1 MPLIKHHRLSDD
13 PWVSVADD
21 AELPDGTPII
31 VSLERWR
38 AERDALIGRGGG
50 LGIRLAADQSADD
63 IADELSDVLEDDPDF
78 RSKIIQAAMGN
89 EAFKSRLV
97 KKLAE
102 EVADND

>member
-1 MPLIKHHRLSDD
+1 MGIADKADVRKLLQD
-13 PWVSVADD
+13 PTLVDEITASV
-21 AELPDGTPII
+21 
-31 VSLERWR
+31 LENP
-38 AERDALIGRGGG
+38 
-50 LGIRLAADQSADD
+50 AAVEDLADD

>member
-1 MPLIKHHRLSDD
+1 MGIADKADVRKLLQD
-13 PWVSVADD
+13 PTLVDEITKSV
-21 AELPDGTPII
+21 
-31 VSLERWR
+31 LENP
-38 AERDALIGRGGG
+38 
-50 LGIRLAADQSADD
+50 AAVNDLADD